1 MRLSFRPTTPCAS
14 HHDSLKRH
22 IVKFRDQ
29 QHPSTSA
36 HVDRGYVTFD
46 EATTATKPLL
56 GPYVNSKAEPLA
68 ISCFPYAVAHPKEAT
83 IDSISIGRINPRHAG
98 ITSRLQH
105 EAVDTCATNPELAP
119 ASYHPSPHTT
129 ESSFPVCGRPSSTA
143 VGLRH
148 PPPPPHY
155 SVRRI
160 FDNLGL
166 LPRFF
171 HLSAVRSRLLL
182 CISFILPRVLPCA
195 TIPITPRT

>member
-36 HVDRGYVTFD
+36 HVDRGYVTSH

-56 GPYVNSKAEPLA
+56 GPYVKFKAEPLP

-119 ASYHPSPHTT
+119 ASYP
-129 ESSFPVCGRPSSTA
+129 SFPA
-143 VGLRH
+143 H
-148 PPPPPHY
+148 H
-155 SVRRI
+155 RI
-160 FDNLGL
+160 
-166 LPRFF
+166 
-171 HLSAVRSRLLL
+171 
-182 CISFILPRVLPCA
+182 IIPCMQSPKLNCRGIKA
-195 TIPITPRT
+195 SPTTTTL